1 MARRQSR
8 RAARSSSLTHR
19 SARRFGKIA
28 CPATQHPAPQ
38 FTQARHRNARNA
50 IVRIDGNPPHSIT
63 QSILDST
70 KTIMWPA
77 PHAIRPATFANPLA
91 TDVMSIRRLKFAPS
105 ICVKAYAISP
115 IACRVTGA
123 LMVAKRMV
131 AKRMAENETVENAE
145 AGTMTEPRGG
155 QNWRRVIWRSG
166 RSASVGAPSGGNLSA
181 CPSWAPV

>member
-1 MARRQSR
+1 M
-8 RAARSSSLTHR
+8 HR

-63 QSILDST
+63 QSISGST

-77 PHAIRPATFANPLA
+77 PHAIRPATFANTHA

-123 LMVAKRMV
+123 LMVAKRMA
-131 AKRMAENETVENAE
+131 AKNETAENAE

-166 RSASVGAPSGGNLSA
+166 RSASVGALSGGNLSA
-181 CPSWAPV
+181 CPSWARV